1 MSDRLEN
8 GDFPKDGAYEVVN
21 KFIDINKVKE
31 SGKICYAACTELP
44 DCKVKYFRINDYD
57 EEVGREIIMASA
69 SLPLIYDS
77 SEVDGKKYLDGGMVD
92 NTPIQPVYGEGCDLI
107 IVVHLSKE
115 GTVDRSLYPN
125 AQIIEIVPKSLD
137 DSMIN
142 GTLNLDIDAKRL
154 RAQQGYE
161 DTMNLMSPIMTLA
174 KTSFEFE
181 MNEKNPI
188 LYRLFNSFKEIK
200 EKCSK
205 RHYS

>member
-1 MSDRLEN
+1 
-8 GDFPKDGAYEVVN
+8 
-21 KFIDINKVKE
+21 
-31 SGKICYAACTELP
+31 
-44 DCKVKYFRINDYD
+44 
-57 EEVGREIIMASA
+57 MASA

-161 DTMNLMSPIMTLA
+161 DTMNLMRPIISLA

-181 MNEKNPI
+181 MNEKIQYYIGCLIVLRSLKKNVLKDTI
-188 LYRLFNSFKEIK
+188 VKKLWCFFFIYKIK
-200 EKCSK
+200 IREKGYYK
-205 RHYS
+205 K